1 MCLLPKAIDTSSK
14 NHVSPIQKQSESKGR
29 KMNRHQ
35 YEAKLNAKKPAP
47 EAEKKSLPRKNSK
60 PQQNADYKSPNQ
72 AADK

>member
-1 MCLLPKAIDTSSK
+1 
-14 NHVSPIQKQSESKGR
+14 
-29 KMNRHQ
+29 MNRHQ